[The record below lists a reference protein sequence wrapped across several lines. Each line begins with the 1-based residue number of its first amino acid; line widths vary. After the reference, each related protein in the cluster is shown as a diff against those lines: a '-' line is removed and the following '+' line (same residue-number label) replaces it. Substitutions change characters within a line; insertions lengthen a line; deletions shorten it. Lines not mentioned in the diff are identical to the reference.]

1 MSRSRPSEST
11 DGHIFHT
18 WLSHQFHPPSPSPS
32 SDFPAVAAK
41 DETLFCPICRAW
53 HDLTGRWGVDWYQ
66 SPGRQTGDGGGL
78 EENWDVD
85 LGSIYPPLPPSLP
98 GFHLSHLD
106 YCSCHSR
113 AHMVRVRSQYVWRL
127 TLNGWCTRRRH
138 KGLQWRRGVMQR
150 GSRWSCAGQRDWGG
164 CFKKVICH
172 RLPG

>member
-32 SDFPAVAAK
+32 SDFPAVAAR

-85 LGSIYPPLPPSLP
+85 LGSIYSPLLPPSLP
-98 GFHLSHLD
+98 PFPAST
-106 YCSCHSR
+106 SR
-113 AHMVRVRSQYVWRL
+113 IWITVAATAVHTWSEL
-127 TLNGWCTRRRH
+127 GLNMSG
-138 KGLQWRRGVMQR
+138 
-150 GSRWSCAGQRDWGG
+150 GS
-164 CFKKVICH
+164 
-172 RLPG
+172 L

>member
-32 SDFPAVAAK
+32 SDFPAVAAR

-85 LGSIYPPLPPSLP
+85 LGSIYSPLLPPSLRP
-98 GFHLSHLD
+98 FPAST
-106 YCSCHSR
+106 SR
-113 AHMVRVRSQYVWRL
+113 IWITVAATAVHTWSEL
-127 TLNGWCTRRRH
+127 GLNMSG
-138 KGLQWRRGVMQR
+138 
-150 GSRWSCAGQRDWGG
+150 GS
-164 CFKKVICH
+164 
-172 RLPG
+172 L

>member
-1 MSRSRPSEST
+1 MNICRFLRRPPLCLCLCICVTQLMMPQQFRAASRLSRATPCNA
-11 DGHIFHT
+11 D
-18 WLSHQFHPPSPSPS
+18 
-32 SDFPAVAAK
+32 AAK

-85 LGSIYPPLPPSLP
+85 LGSIYSPPPPSLP

-138 KGLQWRRGVMQR
+138 KGLQ
-150 GSRWSCAGQRDWGG
+150 
-164 CFKKVICH
+164 
-172 RLPG
+172 